1 MRWREEIAVKE
12 LSARKFK
19 LLQVILIMLSLAAVI
34 SLVAAIPY
42 GLLATPD
49 MRIAGVGQQANELS
63 WFNDQAA
70 GELPMPWVLSL
81 SLWWYKAAMLMWA
94 LWLAFALVRWLPLAW
109 RALGAGGFW
118 RNTLRSAT
126 LPPTVSP

>member
-1 MRWREEIAVKE
+1 
-12 LSARKFK
+12 
-19 LLQVILIMLSLAAVI
+19 LSLAAVI

-49 MRIAGVGQQANELS
+49 MRVAGVGQQANELS

-70 GELPMPWVLSL
+70 GELPVPWVMSL
-81 SLWWYKAAMLMWA
+81 SLWWYKAAMLLWA
-94 LWLAFALVRWLPLAW
+94 LWLAFALVRWLPIAW

-118 RNTLRSAT
+118 RKTLRHAT
-126 LPPTVSP
+126 PPPASP